1 MSICG
6 IRGRKISARDLHHLT
21 LKDVVLYAFQDAD
34 GCQMHIYM
42 HRNAFVNFYTNMQ
55 ALSLEGTDEQFDITN
70 AEAVNAI
77 YNNINDA
84 VETINVSLIMT
95 AAE

>member
-1 MSICG
+1 
-6 IRGRKISARDLHHLT
+6 
-21 LKDVVLYAFQDAD
+21 
-34 GCQMHIYM
+34 
-42 HRNAFVNFYTNMQ
+42 MQ
-55 ALSLEGTDEQFDITN
+55 ALLLEGTDEQFDITN